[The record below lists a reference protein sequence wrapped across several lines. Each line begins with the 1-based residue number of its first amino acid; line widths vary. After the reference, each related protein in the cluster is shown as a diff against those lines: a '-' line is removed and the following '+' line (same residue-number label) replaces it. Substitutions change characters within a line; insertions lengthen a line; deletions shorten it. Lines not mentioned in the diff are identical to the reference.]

1 MASFTMEDIDP
12 SLAESIQSGL
22 EAVEE
27 RLHAAVASS
36 DPMMRSTA
44 PYLLDAGGKRVRPV
58 LVMLAAAFGDISEPQ
73 LVDAGALVELTHLA
87 TLYHDDVMDAAET
100 RRGTKAAHRVWGNH
114 IAILT
119 GDFLLARAS
128 AMSANLGSEI
138 VGIHAH
144 TFERLC
150 LGQLNETVGPG
161 EGDDPFAH
169 YIDVLSN
176 KTGSLIATAGVLGAK
191 IAKAPE
197 SVVSVMREYGEAV
210 GVAFQLADD
219 VIDIRATAEESG
231 KTPGTD
237 LREGVPTMPS
247 LLLRAHVAEH
257 PDDAASANLLAA
269 LDADLS
275 SDEKLAEVVE
285 ALSAHPVVDE
295 TEKLAASYGDR
306 ALALVDS
313 LPAGPARDALTAFT
327 VSLVRRRA

>member
-1 MASFTMEDIDP
+1 MASFTMDDIDP
-12 SLAESIQSGL
+12 SLAESIQAGL
-22 EAVEE
+22 EAIEE
-27 RLHAAVASS
+27 KLHAAVATS

-58 LVMLAAAFGDISEPQ
+58 LVMLAGAFGDITSSQ
-73 LVDAGALVELTHLA
+73 LIDAGALVELTHLA
-87 TLYHDDVMDAAET
+87 TLYHDDVMDGADT
-100 RRGTKAAHRVWGNH
+100 RRGTKAAHRVWGNN

-128 AMSANLGSEI
+128 AMSAGLGSEI
-138 VGIHAH
+138 VAVHAH

-161 EGDDPFAH
+161 SGDDPFVH

-176 KTGSLIATAGVLGAK
+176 KTGSLIAAAGVLGAM
-191 IAKAPE
+191 IAGAPE
-197 SVVSVMREYGEAV
+197 SVVATMREYGEAV

-219 VIDIRATAEESG
+219 VLDIRASSVESG

-247 LLLRAHVAEH
+247 LLLRAHVEKH
-257 PDDAASANLLAA
+257 PEDTASAALLAA
-269 LDADLS
+269 VDGDLS
-275 SDEKLAEVVE
+275 SDDRLAEVVS
-285 ALSAHPVVDE
+285 ALSEHPVVDE
-295 TEKLAASYGDR
+295 TERLAETYADR
-306 ALALVDS
+306 ALALVES
-313 LPAGPARDALTAFT
+313 LPAGPPRDALTAFT

>member
-1 MASFTMEDIDP
+1 MASFTMEEIDP
-12 SLAESIQSGL
+12 SLADSIQTGL

-27 RLHAAVASS
+27 RLQAAVASS

-58 LVMLAAAFGDISEPQ
+58 LVMLAGAFGEISTPQ

-100 RRGTKAAHRVWGNH
+100 RRGTKAAHRVWGNN

-128 AMSANLGSEI
+128 AMSASLGSEI
-138 VGIHAH
+138 VSIHAH

-161 EGDDPFAH
+161 EGDDPFSH

-176 KTGSLIATAGVLGAK
+176 KTGSLIAAAGVLGAM
-191 IAKAPE
+191 ISGAPE
-197 SVVSVMREYGEAV
+197 RVVATMREYGEAV

-219 VIDIRATAEESG
+219 VIDIRATPEESG

-247 LLLRAHVAEH
+247 LLLRAHVAEN
-257 PDDAASANLLAA
+257 PDDTESSDLLAA
-269 LDADLS
+269 LDGDLS
-275 SDEKLAEVVE
+275 NDDTLAKVVA
-285 ALSAHPVVDE
+285 ALAKHPVVDE
-295 TEKLAASYGDR
+295 TEELAQSYGDR
-306 ALALVDS
+306 ALALVES
-313 LPAGPARDALTAFT
+313 LPAGSARDALTAFT
-327 VSLVRRRA
+327 TSLVRRRA